1 MTNIEAARIIHNF
14 VSHQL
19 GLPPKHRDIA
29 PVEELALCKAVKAL
43 IRLEQNKPKGV
54 VDV

>member
-1 MTNIEAARIIHNF
+1 MTNVEAARIIYNF
-14 VSHQL
+14 VSHQM
-19 GLPPKHRDIA
+19 GLPPKHRDITPA
-29 PVEELALCKAVKAL
+29 EELALHKAVKAL

>member
-14 VSHQL
+14 VSSQM
-19 GLPPKHRDIA
+19 GLHPKYRDIT
-29 PVEELALCKAVKAL
+29 PVQELALCKAVKAL